1 MEEEHLRRGRKKNN
15 YTTRRGALPPCGLL
29 FVLSTP
35 CAIGVKPRGGGWRAI
50 NLICSPNAA
59 AASIQA
65 RRAGGPEAKKR
76 GQSGSDIPASAGEK
90 NEKKKKKKVQP
101 SLLSSPPGL
110 FCSWCPKKPP
120 TPAVIE
126 EGGERES
133 RRWRRRRRRRLRHR
147 RRVTS
152 KRRKIASRPA

>member
-1 MEEEHLRRGRKKNN
+1 MGRHPSQQGKKTQGGEPSLPPKQTPSEMRRCKSLLPASAAARARAKRDSFIFASLKPPFPLPRRTQRELTAHKLGATAAMEEEHLRRGRKKNN

-65 RRAGGPEAKKR
+65 RRAGGPEAKK
-76 GQSGSDIPASAGEK
+76 GP
-90 NEKKKKKKVQP
+90 V
-101 SLLSSPPGL
+101 
-110 FCSWCPKKPP
+110 
-120 TPAVIE
+120 
-126 EGGERES
+126 RE
-133 RRWRRRRRRRLRHR
+133 
-147 RRVTS
+147 
-152 KRRKIASRPA
+152 